1 MPNIPAEWRKWL
13 YMVTAAALPILVAYD
28 VVSETTAPLWASLA
42 AALLG
47 TSSAALAVANLT
59 PDQKGDNNGE

>member
-1 MPNIPAEWRKWL
+1 MPNLPAVWRRYL
-13 YMVTAAALPILVAYD
+13 YLLTAAAIPILVAYD
-28 VVSETTAPLWASLA
+28 VVSEETAPLWANLA

-59 PDQKGDNNGE
+59 PDKEDPDG